1 VIGAL
6 GRCGKGAVEM
16 AHKLGVPKYARVFFN
31 IFCSG
36 FEDVLGYKFSGGP
49 FLDRKIFAGHF

>member
-1 VIGAL
+1 MIGAL

-16 AHKLGVPKYARVFFN
+16 AHKLGVPKYASFFN

-36 FEDVLGYKFSGGP
+36 FEDVLGYKFSVDLFG
-49 FLDRKIFAGHF
+49 